1 MGTTFFEMKLLSILA
16 FSTGILAQYNT
27 CTDVARCD
35 YQCSSSLF
43 GLVRESCS
51 GNNAD
56 LACCTETE
64 ACDLVSAATLTCT
77 DLPYLDGS
85 ANARTYTCCGGS
97 DGGDTDGGDS
107 GSSNSTEAAEVT
119 TAVDDSTSG
128 ASQIGA
134 SMLALFVAKLL

>member
-1 MGTTFFEMKLLSILA
+1 MGTKFFEMKLLSILT

-85 ANARTYTCCGGS
+85 ANARTYTCCGGDTDGGDTDGGDT

-107 GSSNSTEAAEVT
+107 GSSNST
-119 TAVDDSTSG
+119 
-128 ASQIGA
+128 
-134 SMLALFVAKLL
+134 

>member
-1 MGTTFFEMKLLSILA
+1 MKLLSILA
-16 FSTGILAQYNT
+16 FSTGIFAQYNT

-64 ACDLVSAATLTCT
+64 ACDLVNAATLTCT

-97 DGGDTDGGDS
+97 DGGDTDGGDTDGGDS

-119 TAVDDSTSG
+119 TAVDDSTSA
-128 ASQIGA
+128 ASQISA